1 MNDRIVLSMMLL
13 SWFCGCDR
21 PKSASDDPPATSPV
35 VAVES
40 SARPAS
46 TPVPDDIR
54 ELYTSY
60 KRLELMTPEPVNIA
74 PGTLMIAGCRGPA
87 PEEVAAGLEKFGPHS
102 LMSINVY
109 MNASAASA
117 YAHLNKGYPMG
128 SVVVKEKK
136 ARWGNMSTP
145 MAGINPHDGV
155 GGMVKR
161 EPGYDPAHGDWEYF
175 YGDSTQPLIS
185 GKISNC
191 VACHS
196 KASGRDYIFGDWKSG
211 SGYWNESPQRSQ

>member
-1 MNDRIVLSMMLL
+1 MKNQIITPMLALSLL
-13 SWFCGCDR
+13 CGCDR
-21 PKSASDDPPATSPV
+21 SRESAVSDRVPLPASQPATHQPS
-35 VAVES
+35 
-40 SARPAS
+40 
-46 TPVPDDIR
+46 VPDDIR

-60 KRLELMTPEPVNIA
+60 KRLELMTPEPVTIEPFSLLLA
-74 PGTLMIAGCRGPA
+74 DCRGPA
-87 PEEVAAGLEKFGPHS
+87 PEEVKNGLAKFGPHS

-117 YAHLNKGYPMG
+117 YAHLNQGYPVG
-128 SVVVKEKK
+128 SVVVKEKR
-136 ARWGNMSTP
+136 ARWANLSTP

-175 YGDSTQPLIS
+175 YGESPQTLIS

-191 VACHS
+191 VECHS
-196 KASGRDYIFGDWKSG
+196 QASGRDYVFGNWKSG
-211 SGYWNESPQRSQ
+211 SGYSSPFSMKKE